1 MKKFIIGLLA
11 LALVLTAA
19 ACSEKTVDVDMD
31 ALRSE
36 IQAAD
41 LFDDSLVS
49 ARESVITD
57 VVGLDVSKC
66 ESAEYYMG
74 SGATGEEYGLFVC
87 KNASSAKELVKELE
101 ARRDDL
107 YKTYE
112 SYSTEA
118 LPRIENA
125 VIEQSGVYV
134 VFIIA
139 DNYAGAQSVADAAFS
154 K

>member
-1 MKKFIIGLLA
+1 MKKLLLALTALA
-11 LALVLTAA
+11 LALALC
-19 ACSEKTVDVDMD
+19 ACGGKAVDVDMD
-31 ALRSE
+31 ALRGD
-36 IQAAD
+36 IQSAD
-41 LFDDSLVS
+41 LFDDNLVL
-49 ARESVITD
+49 ARDSVVND
-57 VVGLDVSKC
+57 VVGLDTSKC
-66 ESAEYYMG
+66 DSAEYYMG

-87 KNASSAKELVKELE
+87 KSESAAKDLVKQLE

-112 SYSTEA
+112 SYNTEA

-134 VFIIA
+134 AFIIA
-139 DNYAGAQSVADAAFS
+139 DNYAAAQSLADAAFS